1 MKGFPQTTCPVDWM
15 VDVCT
20 SQCPQFVYDRPLP
33 ASTSSTGPIQ
43 VGVDIFALSA
53 SLPGWSPGWSPG
65 WLNPPWHLIP
75 HVLKLVLNCLVY
87 SFTGLL
93 RGGPPSGSHHG
104 VQALWASVPQGR
116 SREEVDS
123 ATTLGRIVVCPSC
136 LPTCRPMVVPRIRF
150 SPLEPPSPP

>member
-15 VDVCT
+15 VDVRT

-43 VGVDIFALSA
+43 VGVDIFALLA
-53 SLPGWSPGWSPG
+53 SLPGWSPG

-87 SFTGLL
+87 WFTSLL
-93 RGGPPSGSHHG
+93 RGSPPSGSHHG